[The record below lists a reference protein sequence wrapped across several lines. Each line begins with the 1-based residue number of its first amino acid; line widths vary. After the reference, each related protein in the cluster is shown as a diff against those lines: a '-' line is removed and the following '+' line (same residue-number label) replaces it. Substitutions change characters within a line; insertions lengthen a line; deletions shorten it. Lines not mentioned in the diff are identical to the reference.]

1 MARYSCLIWRGV
13 ALFSFKVFVS
23 TSRFGGVISTP
34 SFTSSGKTDRKMD
47 KTGKIKTFSFVSL
60 DGYAAKMGGSID
72 WLTDYPRP
80 SSDRDY
86 GFGGFAETVGCAVLN
101 GIYYA
106 MLQATDIWPPRGIR
120 TKVLLP
126 DYSVLTPGRM
136 PDFVLLRPE
145 SGFGYVEAV
154 EAIRRETSGDIWL
167 AGDRELL
174 SQFMERG
181 LIDEITVNV
190 VPVIL
195 GNGYTLFS
203 RNRMEQYWDMVCFQ
217 CFDNGVMQMRYVPR
231 T

>member
-1 MARYSCLIWRGV
+1 
-13 ALFSFKVFVS
+13 
-23 TSRFGGVISTP
+23 
-34 SFTSSGKTDRKMD
+34 MD

-72 WLTDYPRP
+72 WLTGYPRP

-126 DYSVLTPGRM
+126 DHSVLTPGRM

-154 EAIRRETSGDIWL
+154 EAIRRETSGDLWL

-174 SQFMERG
+174 SLFMERG

-203 RNRMEQYWDMVCFQ
+203 RNRMEQYWDMACFQ

>member
-1 MARYSCLIWRGV
+1 
-13 ALFSFKVFVS
+13 
-23 TSRFGGVISTP
+23 
-34 SFTSSGKTDRKMD
+34 MD

-72 WLTDYPRP
+72 WLTGYPRP
-80 SSDRDY
+80 
-86 GFGGFAETVGCAVLN
+86 CAVLN

-126 DYSVLTPGRM
+126 DHSVLTPGQR

-154 EAIRRETSGDIWL
+154 EAIRREISGDIWL

-203 RNRMEQYWDMVCFQ
+203 RNRMEQSWDMACLQ